1 MKLTNAKLR
10 SLSIGKKVSDGG
22 VLYYQPTANN
32 KGKWSYRIY
41 RPREHT
47 IDGKSH
53 EMGLGTY
60 PEISLKEARLTHA
73 EQRKVFVSG
82 RNPIETVSVCAYLLN
97 SD

>member
-1 MKLTNAKLR
+1 MGAFYIT
-10 SLSIGKKVSDGG
+10 SL
-22 VLYYQPTANN
+22 LPAN
-32 KGKWSYRIY
+32 KGKWSYRFA
-41 RPREHT
+41 

-60 PEISLKEARLTHA
+60 PEISLKKTRLTHA